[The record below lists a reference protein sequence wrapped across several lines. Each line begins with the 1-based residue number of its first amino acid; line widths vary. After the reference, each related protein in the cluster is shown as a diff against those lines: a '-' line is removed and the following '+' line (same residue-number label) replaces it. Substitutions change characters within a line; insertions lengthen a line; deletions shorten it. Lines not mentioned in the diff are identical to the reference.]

1 MNFKIIIFL
10 HAPFSY
16 KPPLESAQ
24 LSLCSSKTARY
35 NYVLSLHLLGG
46 GMFGYPLSLYLSLV
60 SLLFL
65 QYRYFDFQINH
76 PPVLVIIIFQVIPAL
91 RKNKNIT
98 TTTTTTT
105 TTIIIVMIII
115 IIIIMI
121 IIIIII
127 IIIKW
132 PAILVLHSYI
142 AREYVNSRWINVKC
156 PYIENQAFFWK
167 GLIEL
172 TQFTQNEPTTW

>member
-1 MNFKIIIFL
+1 
-10 HAPFSY
+10 
-16 KPPLESAQ
+16 
-24 LSLCSSKTARY
+24 
-35 NYVLSLHLLGG
+35 
-46 GMFGYPLSLYLSLV
+46 MFGYPLSLYLSLV

-105 TTIIIVMIII
+105 TTIIVMI
-115 IIIIMI
+115 I

-156 PYIENQAFFWK
+156 PYIGNQAFFWK

-172 TQFTQNEPTTW
+172 TQFTQNEPATW